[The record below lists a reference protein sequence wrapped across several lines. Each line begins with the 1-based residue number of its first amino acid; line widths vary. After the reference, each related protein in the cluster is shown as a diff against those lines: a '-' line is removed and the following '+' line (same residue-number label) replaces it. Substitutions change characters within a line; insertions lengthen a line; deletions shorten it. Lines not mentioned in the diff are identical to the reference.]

1 MTDVFIS
8 YSRKDIAFARLL
20 HEALVENE
28 LETWIDWQDIPPS
41 ADWLA
46 EVYEAIEASDAFLFV
61 ISETS
66 LASEICGLEIS
77 HAAEHNKRLIP
88 IVIHDVEAE
97 QVPKELSVLNWIFF
111 DDVGDK
117 FEKAMD
123 DLVTAITVDQDWVK
137 GHTRFQNRAL
147 DWERKD
153 RDHGLLLRGADLS
166 GAEAWLAGSAGKDP
180 QPTALQTEFILK
192 SREDATRRQRR
203 TLLGVGAALVIAV
216 GLGIFAWTQ
225 RNVAVSEGNARATAQ
240 AEAVAEAEA
249 RATQQAIA
257 EAASTQAVEQKN
269 EAERQARMAI
279 AGQLSVEALS
289 HLEDN
294 FPLSL
299 LLSVEAVRIAETRQS
314 RSSLLTT
321 INHQP
326 HLLDTFY
333 DYPLAATNVAYSP
346 DGSLLVTSGCA
357 EPGPSQQTLSCE
369 SAALVFYDRV
379 SGEMLER
386 VSTEH
391 PVFTSRLVFSPDGSQ
406 LATSDWLGNIIL
418 WDVATRKPKGE
429 MLEGPSGRVLDI
441 LFSPDGNT
449 LLASYEVVGTGSY
462 SVSSIGSEVRY
473 WDTQTLEAVEIIT
486 RPTTLP
492 VSGMAL
498 VNDDSH
504 LITIH
509 MGSSSLALR
518 DLDTFERVRDH
529 FGANDLAPRSMAL
542 SPDGET
548 LALGNHVG
556 SITFWDVSSGTPL
569 PVEIEAHADSIS
581 DIAYS
586 PDGAYLVSVSA
597 DQTLRVWDGK
607 TYEQVGNPFVYTDRE
622 IADIAFLPDSHQFA
636 AASAD
641 GSVTIWSLD
650 SGSPIT
656 KNLTGHTDAVWDV
669 AFASTGDYAASASAD
684 GTIRVWDLTGEP
696 VLERQLETDSW
707 ELYTMAFSSDDTLLA
722 VGGQL
727 GLEIWDWQEG
737 ERLHVNREAHTEP
750 IVSLAFNPAGDLLVT
765 GGMDAQI
772 ILWDPES
779 GETIGEPLD
788 EHPSVVNDLAFTP
801 DGNRLLSVSCS
812 NEPSIMCE
820 TGSILVW
827 SMEDSPAPVQKIEAH
842 DRDIYALAV
851 SPDGTQFA
859 TASTDEI
866 VLLWDLESGERIGD
880 PILGHEFGVV
890 SLAYSGDGAT
900 LASGGIDQ
908 KVMIRD
914 LASRQRVG
922 PMLEGHQGAVSS
934 LAFSP
939 TGDRLLSGGHDGM
952 VYLWPMELKQW
963 MELACDRAGRNM
975 TQEEWT
981 TYFGDEP
988 YQRTCHEYP

>member
-20 HEALVENE
+20 HEALVENG

-46 EVYEAIEASDAFLFV
+46 EVYEAIEGADAFLFI

-66 LASEICGLEIS
+66 LASEICGLEIA
-77 HAAEHNKRLIP
+77 HAAKHNKRLIP
-88 IVIHDVEAE
+88 IVIKDVEAE
-97 QVPKELSVLNWIFF
+97 RVPKELSVLNWIFF
-111 DDVGDK
+111 DEAGEK
-117 FEKAMD
+117 FAEAMD

-137 GHTRFQNRAL
+137 GHTRFQNRSL

-153 RDHGLLLRGADLS
+153 RDHGALLRGADLS
-166 GAEAWLAGSAGKDP
+166 EAEAWLAGGAGKDP

-192 SREDATRRQRR
+192 SREDATKRQRR
-203 TLLGVGAALVIAV
+203 TLLGVGAALVVSI

-257 EAASTQAVEQKN
+257 ETASTQAVEQKN
-269 EAERQARMAI
+269 EAERQAQMAI

-299 LLSVEAVRIAETRQS
+299 LLSVEAVRTAETNQS
-314 RSSLLTT
+314 RSSLLTA
-321 INHQP
+321 ISHQP
-326 HLLDTFY
+326 HLLGTYY
-333 DYPLAATNVAYSP
+333 DYPLSATNVAYSP

-357 EPGPSQQTLSCE
+357 EPGPSQQTLSCD
-369 SAALVFYDRV
+369 SAELVFYDV
-379 SGEMLER
+379 DNGELLER
-386 VSTEH
+386 VATEH
-391 PVFTSRLVFSPDGSQ
+391 PVFTSRLVFSPDGDQ
-406 LATSDWLGNIIL
+406 LASSDWLGNIIL
-418 WDVATRKPKGE
+418 WDVATRKPKGD
-429 MLEGPSGRVLDI
+429 MLDGPSGRVLDI
-441 LFSPDGNT
+441 LFTPDGET
-449 LLASYEVVGTGSY
+449 LLASYEVLGTGPN
-462 SVSSIGSEVRY
+462 SVSAIGSQFRY
-473 WDTQTLEAVEIIT
+473 WDTQTLEEVELIS

-492 VSGMAL
+492 YSNLAVTRDGE
-498 VNDDSH
+498 H
-504 LITIH
+504 LIATI
-509 MGSSSLALR
+509 MGASALIFR
-518 DLDTFERVRDH
+518 DLNTFEAIPDH
-529 FGANDLAPRSMAL
+529 FEDNDLAARSMAL
-542 SPDGET
+542 SPDGKT

-556 SITFWDVSSGTPL
+556 SITFWDVESGTPL
-569 PVEIEAHADSIS
+569 PVEIEAHTDSIS

-586 PDGAYLVSVSA
+586 PDGAYLVSVSG
-597 DQTLRVWDGK
+597 DQTLRVWEVG
-607 TYEQVGNPFVYTDRE
+607 TYEQIGDPFVYTDRE

-641 GSVTIWSLD
+641 GSVKVWSLD
-650 SGSPIT
+650 PGSAVARA
-656 KNLTGHTDAVWDV
+656 LAGHTDGVWDV
-669 AFASTGDYAASASAD
+669 AFTSTGDYAASASAD
-684 GTIRVWDLTGEP
+684 ETILVWDLTGEP
-696 VLERQLETDSW
+696 TLESQLSTDSW
-707 ELYTMAFSSDDTLLA
+707 ELYIMAFSPDDTLLA

-727 GLEIWDWQEG
+727 GLEVWDWQAG
-737 ERLHVNREAHTEP
+737 ERLYFNRTVHTEP
-750 IVSLAFNPAGDLLVT
+750 IVSLDFNPDGSILAT

-772 ILWDPES
+772 IFWNPET
-779 GETIGEPLD
+779 GDTIGEPLLG
-788 EHPSVVNDLAFTP
+788 HPSVVNDLAFTP
-801 DGNRLLSVSCS
+801 DGSRLLSVSCS

-820 TGSILVW
+820 TGSILIW
-827 SMEDSPAPVQKIEAH
+827 SMEDSPAPIKKIEAH
-842 DRDIYALAV
+842 DRDIYALEI

-866 VLLWDLESGERIGD
+866 VLLWDLESGQRIGD

-890 SLAYSGDGAT
+890 SLAYSGDGAL

-908 KVMIRD
+908 KIMIRD

-952 VYLWPMELKQW
+952 VYLWPMELELW

-981 TYFGDEP
+981 TYFGDDP
-988 YQRTCHEYP
+988 YQKTCQDY